1 MNKKLYLG
9 ATIVAL
15 LMLGVAAYALYNAS
29 ANPSEPENVSPSAT
43 QGNNT
48 AQNPTPATGQTIT
61 VTGTVVC
68 LTPKKTDGP
77 QVTSCA
83 IGLKQDD
90 GKSYALTS
98 QDPTVVGSLPGG
110 SKVTVTGS
118 LAQPSQQPSEFD
130 IVGVIA
136 VTTVQRL

>member
-1 MNKKLYLG
+1 MKKKLYLG
-9 ATIVAL
+9 ASIVL
-15 LMLGVAAYALYNAS
+15 LMLGVAGYALYNAS
-29 ANPSEPENVSPSAT
+29 ANEPASENISSSP
-43 QGNNT
+43 
-48 AQNPTPATGQTIT
+48 AQSPTPATGQTLT

-77 QVTSCA
+77 QATSCA

-110 SKVTVTGS
+110 SRVTATGS
-118 LAQPSQQPSEFD
+118 LTQPSQPSEFD